1 MIKDGELCF
10 KQGEEHRQRPGGVNE
25 LSALGELP
33 GIVYQGEGRL
43 QRDSGAASQRVFSFF
58 FFLGPHLRHIE
69 FPRLGV
75 QSEL

>member
-58 FFLGPHLRHIE
+58 FSF
-69 FPRLGV
+69 
-75 QSEL
+75 